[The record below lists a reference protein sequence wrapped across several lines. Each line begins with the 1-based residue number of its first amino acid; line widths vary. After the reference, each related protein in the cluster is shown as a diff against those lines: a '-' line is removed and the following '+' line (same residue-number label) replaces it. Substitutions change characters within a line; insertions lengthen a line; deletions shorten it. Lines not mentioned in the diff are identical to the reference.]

1 MSGLATVCPCGHTAN
16 YHPSIE
22 QQRVQL
28 DATDGRFPG
37 CCQYRPGA
45 NHHACRCI
53 TSREELTNPCM
64 SDAIRRA
71 YGIDQPATE
80 PDPCPHDW
88 SDRGQGALSWRVC
101 WICDEVDVPATPTLS
116 ATEESEK

>member
-37 CCQYRPGA
+37 SCQYRPGA

-53 TSREELTNPCM
+53 TSREELT
-64 SDAIRRA
+64 
-71 YGIDQPATE
+71 ATT
-80 PDPCPHDW
+80 DCHDW
-88 SDRGQGALSWRVC
+88 IDRGTTGDLWREC
-101 WICDEVDVPATPTLS
+101 WLCGEVRLHATPTPS
-116 ATEESEK
+116 EEP